1 MGDQSLRSDHAG
13 DLRTGDTGREIRLAG
28 WVASRRDLGGVYFLL
43 IRDASGVAQVVID
56 PQADPVAGEIARGLR
71 DEYCITV
78 TGTVR
83 ERPDGTVNPDMATG
97 EIEVLASG
105 VTVLSPADPLPFQID
120 DRAEA
125 DEARRLEYRY
135 LDLRR
140 PRVAANLVARSR
152 GISSMRRSMES
163 QGFLEVETPTL
174 IRSTPEGARDM
185 LVPSRLRKGS
195 FYALPQSPQLFKQ
208 LLMIGGV
215 ERYYQIARCY
225 RDEDFRADRQL
236 EFTQLDIEG
245 AFWGQDD
252 VLATIEA
259 VMVEVVGDLRGIE
272 LQTPFPRLTYRESIE
287 RYGTDKPDTRFGME
301 IRDLGEVFGSTG
313 FKAFSGVLAGGGV
326 VRGINAGPLGLS
338 RSGLDSLGEIAREA
352 GAKGLAWLVVDD
364 DGSLRSPITKFLD
377 ETEIEGLKEAFAAG
391 SGDTLLVVADGEE
404 IAAPVLDRLRRHLGR
419 PDGQDD
425 LNFLWVVDF
434 PVFEKNPDGSLAP
447 AHHPFTAPHDV
458 EEMADDPEHALSRAY
473 DLVLNGSELGSGS
486 VRIHDPAV
494 QRKVFQVL
502 GIEEDEAESRFGW
515 FLEALRYG
523 TPPHAGFAVGIDRL
537 ISILQD
543 EPNIR
548 EIIPFPKTQT
558 GVDPLS
564 ASPTPVADTQLGE
577 LGLELL
583 PGVRAAA
590 EEEAGEPASDG

>member
-1 MGDQSLRSDHAG
+1 VGDQPLRSDHAG
-13 DLRTGDTGREIRLAG
+13 ELRIGDAGRQVRLAG

-43 IRDASGVAQVVID
+43 FRDASGVVQVVID
-56 PQADPVAGEIARGLR
+56 PQADPAAGEIARDLR
-71 DEYCITV
+71 DEYCIAV

-97 EIEVLASG
+97 EIELLASE
-105 VTVLSPADPLPFQID
+105 VAVLSPADPLPFQID

-125 DEARRLEYRY
+125 DEVRRLKYRY

-140 PRVAANLVARSR
+140 PRMAANLMARSR
-152 GISSMRRSMES
+152 GISAMRRSMES

-174 IRSTPEGARDM
+174 IRSTPEGARDV

-245 AFWGQDD
+245 SFWGQDD

-259 VMVEVVGDLRGIE
+259 VIVEVVRDLRGIE
-272 LQTPFPRLTYRESIE
+272 IQTPFPRLTYRESME

-301 IRDLGEVFGSTG
+301 IGDLGEVFSSTG
-313 FKAFSGVLAGGGV
+313 FKAFSGVLARGGV

-338 RSGLDSLGEIAREA
+338 RSALDALGDVAKEA
-352 GAKGLAWLVVDD
+352 GAKGLAWLVVND
-364 DGSLRSPITKFLD
+364 DGSLRSPMAKFLD
-377 ETEIEGLKEAFAAG
+377 GAEIEALKGAFGAG
-391 SGDTLLVVADGEE
+391 VGDTLLVVADAEE

-419 PDGQDD
+419 PEGQDE

-434 PVFEKNPDGSLAP
+434 PVFEKSPDGSLTP

-458 EEMADDPEHALSRAY
+458 EEMASDPEHALSRAY

-494 QRKVFQVL
+494 QRKVFEVL
-502 GIEEDEAESRFGW
+502 GIAEEEAESRFGW

-523 TPPHAGFAVGIDRL
+523 TPPHAGFAVGIDRF

-558 GVDPLS
+558 GVDPLTE
-564 ASPTPVADTQLGE
+564 SPTAVAETQLEE
-577 LGLELL
+577 LGLALL
-583 PGVRAAA
+583 PDVPAAA
-590 EEEAGEPASDG
+590 GEGAGEPASDG